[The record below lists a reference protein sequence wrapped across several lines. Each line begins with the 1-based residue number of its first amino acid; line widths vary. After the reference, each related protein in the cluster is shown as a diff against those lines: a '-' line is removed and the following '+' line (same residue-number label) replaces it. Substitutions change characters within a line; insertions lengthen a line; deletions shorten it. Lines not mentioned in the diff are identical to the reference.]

1 MSKFPAL
8 PLKLKNLLNTFARK
22 QPNLVIFNIF
32 IFDWSNYIIIYTC
45 NLTPSVLIFERLVVY
60 SSWNLNH
67 GSAPFWLLGFGSSKK
82 CGSTDPDSRCEISTK
97 NCKNKKIQGTILF
110 FFSKIANTQQKL
122 FNQWILS
129 SCWFFESVKICWS
142 WTKNL
147 LFLVD
152 WQISAKMSVFCL

>member
-82 CGSTDPDSRCEISTK
+82 CGSTDPDPRCEISTK

-110 FFSKIANTQQKL
+110 FFKNCKHAAKVVQPMNIVQLLVFWK
-122 FNQWILS
+122 
-129 SCWFFESVKICWS
+129 CE
-142 WTKNL
+142 NL
-147 LFLVD
+147 LILDQKPSIFGWL
-152 WQISAKMSVFCL
+152 ANFR

>member
-82 CGSTDPDSRCEISTK
+82 CGSTDPDPRCEISTK

-110 FFSKIANTQQKL
+110 FFQKL
-122 FNQWILS
+122 QTRS
-129 SCWFFESVKICWS
+129 KSCSTNEYCPVVG
-142 WTKNL
+142 
-147 LFLVD
+147 FLKVWKFVD
-152 WQISAKMSVFCL
+152 LGPKTFYFWLTGKFPL